1 MCLTETLCQPAAAR
15 ERQRACAPVMAA
27 GSQPHFQLSLTGGL
41 FRGLLLTGLP
51 LTGPWA
57 A

>member
-15 ERQRACAPVMAA
+15 ERQRACAPMMAA

-41 FRGLLLTGLP
+41 FRGLLLTG
-51 LTGPWA
+51 PWA